1 MSLFKWWGDELAA
14 VYCVSEAHV
23 KPKDTNVTSQCTFD
37 TRLRVPSQMHCWLN
51 VAFLLVWVEPGGWG
65 CLVDSLQVG
74 GHSSCVR
81 GGQHKIKLELVSEGG
96 HFFGVSHCRRGWAF
110 FQLAWGLYQG
120 MCVTGGLGGAVHCA
134 TPSASKAERQS
145 DTICVVDCGMVLLG
159 TACFYLLPSLFVD
172 HILSSR
178 NTCRCAMCVWSYQDT
193 E

>member
-1 MSLFKWWGDELAA
+1 MSLFKWRGDELPA

-23 KPKDTNVTSQCTFD
+23 NPKDTNVTSQCTCD
-37 TRLRVPSQMHCWLN
+37 TRLGVPSQMHCWLN

-65 CLVDSLQVG
+65 CVVDSLQVG
-74 GHSSCVR
+74 GR
-81 GGQHKIKLELVSEGG
+81 HKIKLELVSEWG

-145 DTICVVDCGMVLLG
+145 DTICVFICFLHCLLTTVYLPEIPADVLCVCGLTKTLSKEG
-159 TACFYLLPSLFVD
+159 WGKLS
-172 HILSSR
+172 HIFWF
-178 NTCRCAMCVWSYQDT
+178 C
-193 E
+193 

>member
-1 MSLFKWWGDELAA
+1 M
-14 VYCVSEAHV
+14 
-23 KPKDTNVTSQCTFD
+23 
-37 TRLRVPSQMHCWLN
+37 
-51 VAFLLVWVEPGGWG
+51 
-65 CLVDSLQVG
+65 
-74 GHSSCVR
+74 
-81 GGQHKIKLELVSEGG
+81 ELVTVEEVGLSSSWPEG
-96 HFFGVSHCRRGWAF
+96 SIKE
-110 FQLAWGLYQG
+110 
-120 MCVTGGLGGAVHCA
+120 CVTGGLGGAVHCA